1 MGQLAGVLLHHLA
14 WVCLAPG
21 ETRTV
26 HVVLSRGSKW
36 VLGRVLGAL
45 GWSWAGGEGVLELS
59 CPLRPGEVICEP
71 PNNKL
76 DKFGG
81 TLYWKENKYPLSN
94 QNMLL
99 RGCVLRNTEWCFGL
113 VIFAGGPGR
122 PRTAAPRG
130 EKRRGWDPPTAFPLP
145 RSRHEADAKQR
156 PDQIQAD
163 EHRPADEHA
172 GALGAW
178 RGSSGGTRP

>member
-1 MGQLAGVLLHHLA
+1 MLLER
-14 WVCLAPG
+14 PG
-21 ETRTV
+21 PSV
-26 HVVLSRGSKW
+26 WCCPVAQNGS
-36 VLGRVLGAL
+36 LGRVLGAL

-113 VIFAGGPGR
+113 VIFAGGLGQPH
-122 PRTAAPRG
+122 TAAPQGG
-130 EKRRGWDPPTAFPLP
+130 ERRGGDPPTAFPLP